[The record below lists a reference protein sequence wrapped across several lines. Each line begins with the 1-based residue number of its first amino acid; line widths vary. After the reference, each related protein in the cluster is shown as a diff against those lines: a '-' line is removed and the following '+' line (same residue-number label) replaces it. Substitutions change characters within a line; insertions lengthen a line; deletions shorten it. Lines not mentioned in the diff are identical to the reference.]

1 MNENEIFMEMDSL
14 SNKTGLI
21 DFMGRP
27 ITYLRVSLTERCNLR
42 CGYCYGSSSGPQ
54 MDRGQLSNREI
65 AQLIESFVALGIS
78 KVRFTGGEPLLRE
91 GIVDIVTETSALDD
105 ITLIGLTTNGL
116 RLNRLLPSL
125 IDAGLNRLN
134 VSLDSLNRE
143 TFRMITGV
151 DGFDEVYSG
160 IIEAEKSGVF
170 PLIKINA
177 VVMRGVND
185 DEICSMARWALNHK
199 IDIRFIEF
207 MPTHK
212 SGWGTD
218 LFVGEEEIRSKIG
231 IELEE
236 DRISIQNSG
245 PARTFRFRDYP
256 GRISFIS
263 AVSRGFCN
271 HCNRLRLTA
280 SGRLIGCLFRKK
292 YLDLKDLL
300 NRGRDPG
307 FLKER
312 IYRAV
317 VSREFRRI
325 PGKISIDRFEPSM
338 RRIGG

>member
-1 MNENEIFMEMDSL
+1 MDSL
-14 SNKTGLI
+14 RKKTGLI

-42 CGYCYGSSSGPQ
+42 CGYCYGSSDGPE
-54 MDRGQLSNREI
+54 MDRGHLSNREM
-65 AQLIESFVALGIS
+65 ARLIESFVALGIS
-78 KVRFTGGEPLLRE
+78 KIRFTGGEPLLRE

-134 VSLDSLNRE
+134 VSLDSLNRDA
-143 TFRMITGV
+143 FRVITGV
-151 DGFDEVYSG
+151 DGFEEVYSG

-170 PLIKINA
+170 PLIKINT

-185 DEICSMARWALNHK
+185 DETCLMARWALNHK

-263 AVSRGFCN
+263 AMSRGFCN

-280 SGRLIGCLFRKK
+280 SGRLIGCLFREK

-300 NRGRDPG
+300 NIGRDSG

-325 PGKISIDRFEPSM
+325 PGKISIDRFKPSM

>member
-1 MNENEIFMEMDSL
+1 
-14 SNKTGLI
+14 
-21 DFMGRP
+21 
-27 ITYLRVSLTERCNLR
+27 
-42 CGYCYGSSSGPQ
+42 
-54 MDRGQLSNREI
+54 
-65 AQLIESFVALGIS
+65 
-78 KVRFTGGEPLLRE
+78 
-91 GIVDIVTETSALDD
+91 
-105 ITLIGLTTNGL
+105 
-116 RLNRLLPSL
+116 
-125 IDAGLNRLN
+125 
-134 VSLDSLNRE
+134 
-143 TFRMITGV
+143 MITGV
-151 DGFDEVYSG
+151 DGFEEVYSG
-160 IIEAEKSGVF
+160 IIEAEKSGAF
-170 PLIKINA
+170 PCVKVNM
-177 VVMRGVND
+177 VVMRGMND
-185 DEICSMARWALNHK
+185 KEIPLMAEWALGRR

-231 IELEE
+231 IELDEARNPVE
-236 DRISIQNSG
+236 SSG

-280 SGRLIGCLFRKK
+280 SGRLIGCLFREK

-300 NRGRDPG
+300 NRGRNSG

-312 IYRAV
+312 IYRTV

-325 PGKISIDRFEPSM
+325 PGNISIDRFKPSM